1 MSAVFVCPR
10 PRTAAEKRTF
20 ADACLFNDLF
30 MPPAG
35 GAIGQ
40 PQLECAAPRL
50 DVYDTTLDQEFE
62 LDRPVI
68 AALLPQIAQH
78 DPEGAAALLGA
89 ANPPPRALSAAEA
102 DVWLDKTL
110 AALGDSITGGGN
122 WPGNLAAG
130 VETALREAWR
140 RQARDGFS
148 KLLQGGVGSVRL
160 GQHVTV
166 EARRIGK
173 GGELRKGAKLIVKV
187 RGLPMRV
194 VRQLPAAFVPKAGA
208 RWGTMMVGARTVQQ
222 LEQAQVAVA
231 SARVQANPWM
241 RALGKGGGAMLAFGP
256 SAGIDFYNAYTTK
269 SGASAVA
276 KDMAVRSAKS
286 QIGNALGWGLGLTAV
301 ALVGAAGAPAVVLA
315 LGVGIVVQTAWNV
328 AGGGEWAGAAVEDW
342 LK

>member
-10 PRTAAEKRTF
+10 PRTDAEKRAF
-20 ADACLFNDLF
+20 ADACLFNDLL
-30 MPPAG
+30 MPPGG
-35 GAIGQ
+35 GALGQ
-40 PQLECAAPRL
+40 PQFECLAPRL
-50 DVYDTTLDQEFE
+50 DVFDTTLDQEFE

-68 AALLPQIAQH
+68 AALLPQMAQH
-78 DPEGAAALLGA
+78 DPEGAAALLAA
-89 ANPPPRALSAAEA
+89 ANPPPRPLSAAEA

-140 RQARDGFS
+140 RQARDGFA

-160 GQHVTV
+160 SPHVTV
-166 EARRIGK
+166 ESRRI
-173 GGELRKGAKLIVKV
+173 
-187 RGLPMRV
+187 
-194 VRQLPAAFVPKAGA
+194 
-208 RWGTMMVGARTVQQ
+208 
-222 LEQAQVAVA
+222 
-231 SARVQANPWM
+231 
-241 RALGKGGGAMLAFGP
+241 GKGGGAMLAFGP
-256 SAGIDFYNAYTTK
+256 SAGIDFYNAYTK
-269 SGASAVA
+269 NSGAAAVA

-315 LGVGIVVQTAWNV
+315 LGVGIVVQTAWNL
-328 AGGGEWAGAAVEDW
+328 AGGGEVAGAAVEGW